1 MALALII
8 LAAGKGTRM
17 NSDLPKV
24 LHRLAGVPLLAHAV
38 GLGRAVDAD
47 KIVAMAGYG
56 ADLVRDEAEKLG
68 EGVEIVLQDQQLG
81 TGHAAGCAAQ
91 LLADFDGDAIV
102 LLGDNPFIRPETI
115 AEVLAARARGA
126 DVVVVGFEASN
137 PAKYGRLIRSDTGA
151 LKAIVE
157 AKDANAA
164 ERAVSLCNSGIICAK
179 SSLLFDLIG
188 EIGNDNASGEYYL
201 TDVVGLANARGLTAG
216 VVICDEDETIG
227 VDSRGGL
234 ARAERMFQDRARA
247 QALENGVT
255 LSAPE
260 TVFFALDTM
269 IGRDVIIGANVVFGP
284 GVTVENGA
292 EIRAFCH
299 LEGCHISQGALI
311 GPFARLR
318 PGAEISADAHI
329 GNFVEVKNSTVE
341 RGAKVNHL
349 SYIGDAD
356 IGAAANI
363 GAGTITCNYDGVM
376 KHRTK
381 IGAGAFVGSNTAL
394 VAPVSVGAGAM
405 TGSGS
410 VITQDVPED
419 ALALSRV
426 AQVNRLGFAAKFM
439 ARLRAVKAQKD
450 SLKDKG

>member
-47 KIVAMAGYG
+47 KIVAVAGYG

-227 VDSRGGL
+227 VDSREGL

>member
-1 MALALII
+1 MAVALII

-17 NSDLPKV
+17 NSELPKV
-24 LHRLAGVPLLAHAV
+24 LHRLAGASLLAHTV
-38 GLGRAVDAD
+38 GLGRAVEAD
-47 KIVAMAGYG
+47 KIVVVAGYG
-56 ADLVRDEAEKLG
+56 ADLVREEAAKLG
-68 EGVEIVLQDQQLG
+68 SDIEIVLQDQQLG
-81 TGHAAGCAAQ
+81 TGHAAGQAAQ
-91 LLADFDGDAIV
+91 ALAGFDGDAIS

-115 AEVLAARARGA
+115 AEVLAARASGI
-126 DVVVVGFEASN
+126 DVVAVGFEASN
-137 PAKYGRLIRSDTGA
+137 PAKYGRLILRDDGA
-151 LKAIVE
+151 LAAIVE

-179 SSLLFDLIG
+179 SSVLFELIA
-188 EIGNDNASGEYYL
+188 EIDDDNASGEFYL
-201 TDVVGLANARGLTAG
+201 TDVVALANKRGLKAG
-216 VVICDEDETIG
+216 VVICDESETIG
-227 VDSRGGL
+227 VDSRVGL
-234 ARAERMFQDRARA
+234 ARAEGMFQDRARM

-260 TVFFALDTM
+260 TVFFALDTE

-329 GNFVEVKNSTVE
+329 GNFVEVKNANVE
-341 RGAKVNHL
+341 VGAKINHL

-356 IGAAANI
+356 IGAGANI

-410 VITQDVPED
+410 VITVDVPGD
-419 ALALSRV
+419 ALALSRSK
-426 AQVNRLGFAAKFM
+426 QVNRLGFAAKFM
-439 ARLRAVKAQKD
+439 ARLRAVKAQR
-450 SLKDKG
+450 DKG